1 MTVETPK
8 SLKKVSSMPVSS
20 GKKKYK
26 QASIASF
33 FKKREKP
40 SESTPERPK
49 ESETTL
55 NGSDE
60 SLLKDK
66 VDAPQQLVF
75 KPAAEVSETKP
86 VEKPVEKPAEK
97 PVETVVSL
105 RGRRRKNVNL
115 KESDEEELDEDDD
128 GDVSMTKRKR
138 IRSEIESD
146 SEDEYRDD
154 GEAEEA
160 EEDDFDKGVEDTS
173 LNSQQSEADI
183 NNDDDDDDDD
193 ILEFASKKSKS
204 KAVVRTPARKPVVYK
219 PQQASPGT
227 PRSMGRHTK
236 FNKTNGER
244 YQWLV
249 HERDADGRDKT
260 DPDYDPRTLYIPRDA
275 WFKFTPFEKQYW
287 EIKSKMWDCIL
298 FFKKGKFFELYE
310 KDAHLGHHLFDL
322 KIAGGGRANMQL
334 AGVPEMSFDYWA
346 SQFIQYGYKVAK
358 VDQKESMLAK
368 EMREGSKGIVEREL
382 QCVLTSGTLT
392 DSEMLRSDLATYCVA
407 VREEPIT
414 YYDEDIS
421 AIPKVGKFFGFAA
434 IDTATGHIDLL
445 EFEDDE
451 ECSQLDTIMSQF
463 KPTEVI
469 MEKSNVCSLAQKIIK
484 FNAQPE
490 ALINQRTGKEFY
502 DTEKTFDELITHEY
516 FESMEKWP
524 VVLKSYYETG
534 KKVGF
539 HAFGG
544 LLSYLQWLK
553 LDKSL
558 VTMGQVEEYNPI
570 RSQTCLA
577 LDGVTLQN
585 LEIFANTYDGT
596 DRGSLFR
603 LINKAITPMGKRK
616 LRKWIMHP
624 LLKIDD
630 INSRLDSVDLLL
642 SDMNLRDLLE
652 NELLKLPD
660 LERMLSRVHSCSLK
674 IQHFNKVL
682 TGFEDIQTLVEQL
695 STFADL
701 KGSLKEYL
709 SEVPTS
715 LTTVL
720 KSWSNAF
727 DRNLAVTDGVIVP
740 NRGVE
745 PEFDESMDRIQ
756 GIEDQLQE
764 FLTQYKRLLKSSSIQ
779 FKDSGKEI
787 YTIEVPMSA
796 TRNVPHEWTQMAANK
811 SYKRYYSADVQKLA
825 RQMAEAR
832 EMHKV
837 LEDDL
842 KNRLY
847 KKFTNHYNSVWLPT
861 LQAISSIDCIISLA
875 RTSEQLGFPAC
886 RPKLVEEINPVTN
899 EKLNGFLKFKE
910 LRHPCFNMGS
920 SSAKEFIPNDVILG
934 KEAAQVGLLTGA
946 NAAGKSTV
954 LRMTCVAVILA
965 QIGCYVPCEDAEFT
979 PVDRIMTRLGASD
992 NIMQGKSTFFVELSE
1007 TKKILDLVTN
1017 RSLLV
1022 VDELGRGG
1030 SSSDGFAIAEAVL
1043 HHVATHIQSLG
1054 FFATH
1059 YAALGSSFTNHPNVK
1074 PLKMAI
1080 LVDEDSR
1087 NVTFLYKLVD
1097 GKSDGSFGMHV
1108 AAMCGIPKCVVDS
1121 AAVAAENLE
1130 HTSRLIKERRHL
1142 HQSTN
1147 PVPLGLQS
1155 DMVRLVF
1162 GDGLKNSKQGTG
1174 ESVRVYD
1181 NNIKTNV
1188 LKSFIS
1194 VVNGLTV

>member
-8 SLKKVSSMPVSS
+8 SLKKVTTMPGSS

-26 QASIASF
+26 QATISSF

-40 SESTPERPK
+40 VESESNDTSPLK
-49 ESETTL
+49 EKSET
-55 NGSDE
+55 DAKK
-60 SLLKDK
+60 KDTTSK
-66 VDAPQQLVF
+66 GPLQF
-75 KPAAEVSETKP
+75 KHQPEV
-86 VEKPVEKPAEK
+86 VEKEPATKTEPSKPEATK
-97 PVETVVSL
+97 TVETVTSL
-105 RGRRRKNVNL
+105 RGRKRKNVSL
-115 KESDEEELDEDDD
+115 RESDDDNDDDD
-128 GDVSMTKRKR
+128 GDISMSKRSR
-138 IRSEIESD
+138 NRSKIEDDD
-146 SEDEYRDD
+146 SEDEYEDD
-154 GEAEEA
+154 GDDDEE
-160 EEDDFDKGVEDTS
+160 EEDNDEGVEDTS
-173 LNSQQSEADI
+173 LNPQLSNGS
-183 NNDDDDDDDD
+183 DDDDDDED
-193 ILEFASKKSKS
+193 LLALASKKSTK
-204 KAVVRTPARKPVVYK
+204 KAVVSTPARKPLAYN
-219 PQQASPGT
+219 PNRSLPAT
-227 PRSMGRHTK
+227 PKSQGKHTK

-249 HERDADGRDKT
+249 HERDAEGRDKS
-260 DPDYDPRTLYIPRDA
+260 DPDYDPRTLYIPGDA
-275 WFKFTPFEKQYW
+275 WSKFTPFEKQYW

-392 DSEMLRSDLATYCVA
+392 DSEMLKSDLATYCVA

-414 YYDEDIS
+414 YYDEEIL
-421 AIPKVGKFFGFAA
+421 ALPKTGKYFGFAA

-490 ALINQRTGKEFY
+490 AIINQRTSKEFY
-502 DTEKTFDELITHEY
+502 DFEKTFDELITHEY
-516 FESMEKWP
+516 FKSMDRWP
-524 VVLKSYYETG
+524 TVLKSYYETG

-553 LDKSL
+553 LDTSL
-558 VTMGQVEEYNPI
+558 VTMGQVEEYNPV

-577 LDGVTLQN
+577 LDGITLQN

-596 DRGSLFR
+596 DRGSLFK
-603 LINKAITPMGKRK
+603 LINRAITPMGKRK
-616 LRKWIMHP
+616 LRKWVMHP
-624 LLKIDD
+624 LLKIED

-674 IQHFNKVL
+674 IQYFNKVL
-682 TGFEDIQTLVEQL
+682 CGFEDILALVEKL
-695 STFADL
+695 SIFADL
-701 KGSLKEYL
+701 KGSLKSYL
-709 SEVPTS
+709 TEIPSS

-720 KSWSNAF
+720 EAWSNAF
-727 DRNLAVTDGVIVP
+727 DRNLAVKDGVIVP

-764 FLTQYKRLLKSSSIQ
+764 CLTQYKKLLKSSNIQ

-787 YTIEVPMSA
+787 YTIEVPMAA

-811 SYKRYYSADVQKLA
+811 SFKRYYSADVQRLA

-847 KKFTNHYNSVWLPT
+847 KKFTNHYNAVWLPT
-861 LQAISSIDCIISLA
+861 IQAISNIDCIISLA
-875 RTSEQLGFPAC
+875 RTSESLGFPAC
-886 RPKLVEEINPVTN
+886 RPKLVEGLHPETN
-899 EKLNGFLKFKE
+899 EKLNGYIRFKE

-920 SSAKEFIPNDVILG
+920 SSAKEFIPNDVVLG
-934 KEAAQVGLLTGA
+934 KDAPQLGLLTGA

-965 QIGCYVPCEDAEFT
+965 QLGCYIPCEEAEFT

-1059 YAALGSSFTNHPNVK
+1059 YAALGSSFTNHPNVQ

-1080 LVDEDSR
+1080 LVDEESR

-1108 AAMCGIPKCVVDS
+1108 ASMCGIPRSVVDNAS
-1121 AAVAAENLE
+1121 IAAENLE
-1130 HTSRLIKERRHL
+1130 HTSKLIKERKNL
-1142 HQSTN
+1142 HQSIN

-1155 DMVRLVF
+1155 DVVRLVY
-1162 GDGLKNSKQGTG
+1162 GDGLTNSKGGTG
-1174 ESVRVYD
+1174 EGVRVYD
-1181 NNIKTNV
+1181 NNIKSNV

-1194 VVNGLTV
+1194 VIDGLTV